1 MLIILIQTL
10 LYICTMVH
18 DCTFFIRV
26 CKVCQYYY
34 AETTSHGSVLICYFI
49 FTCQFLLLWNNVDWL
64 KEWFRVSYTLI
75 PTWMLN
81 FISKFIENNANIL
94 RLATWSYVLQG
105 TTVSTFPV
113 LIDNKIEDVFSW
125 LEILYLKFNSIV
137 DTVTTLCTE

>member
-18 DCTFFIRV
+18 DCTFFLRV
-26 CKVCQYYY
+26 YEVCQYYY
-34 AETTSHGSVLICYFI
+34 AEITCHGSTLMCSFI
-49 FTCQFLLLWNNVDWL
+49 CQFLLLWNNVDWL
-64 KEWFRVSYTLI
+64 KEWFRVAYTLI

-105 TTVSTFPV
+105 TTVLTFSVP
-113 LIDNKIEDVFSW
+113 IDNKIEDVFSW
-125 LEILYLKFNSIV
+125 METLYLKFNSSV
-137 DTVTTLCTE
+137 DTMTTLCPE